1 MTTRFDLQTMAE
13 FAVAVEVL
21 GVRSINAMVHQMV
34 TQKIR
39 EAKDSISAEEFEER
53 VARQKKE
60 TMKRSK
66 KKAKEYLEMIGEL
79 RLDGGEKKENKED

>member
-21 GVRSINAMVHQMV
+21 GARSINAMVHQMV

-39 EAKDSISAEEFEER
+39 EAKDLVSAEEFAER
-53 VARQKKE
+53 VDRQKKE

-79 RLDGGEKKENKED
+79 RLDGGGEKK